1 MSDAQLTITLVELCE
16 ACNAEQTV
24 LIEMVEFGVLDV
36 EPPQVEQPS
45 EWIFQAATVE
55 RAQKALRLHR
65 DLSIN
70 LEGVALALDLLAEID
85 ELRAQLHQLKA

>member
-24 LIEMVEFGVLDV
+24 LIDMVEFGVLDV
-36 EPPQVEQPS
+36 EPPQAQDPND
-45 EWIFQAATVE
+45 WIFQAATVE
-55 RAQKALRLHR
+55 RAQKALRLHH

-85 ELRAQLHQLKA
+85 ELRAKLHQLES